1 MSSRPSSHSSS
12 SEDEVEKLT
21 SSIDYEEIKEL
32 ETFVYTDHKS
42 QNLVDDI
49 DPDNNFFANTN
60 NICSYYTDT
69 QFNRMVN
76 TEHKISII
84 HFNSRSLYSNFL
96 HIKEYLNH
104 FNTPFN
110 IIAISETWISPD
122 KGMDFDLYGYEMF
135 YMNRKNESGGG
146 VALYIDRKINCKVV
160 DGMSMAV
167 DNVFECVTVEICM
180 EKNKNIIISCIYR
193 APGSNME
200 IFKDWMEKMLT
211 KNNQKDIFY
220 LW

>member
-49 DPDNNFFANTN
+49 DPDNNFFGNTN
-60 NICSYYTDT
+60 NNCSYYTDT

-84 HFNSRSLYSNFL
+84 TL
-96 HIKEYLNH
+96 
-104 FNTPFN
+104 
-110 IIAISETWISPD
+110 IAEAFMPTSSTS
-122 KGMDFDLYGYEMF
+122 
-135 YMNRKNESGGG
+135 
-146 VALYIDRKINCKVV
+146 
-160 DGMSMAV
+160 
-167 DNVFECVTVEICM
+167 
-180 EKNKNIIISCIYR
+180 KNI
-193 APGSNME
+193 
-200 IFKDWMEKMLT
+200 
-211 KNNQKDIFY
+211 
-220 LW
+220 